1 MMQENIKPEIYGW
14 MTVSISKWKRYDIAN
29 VDYLTARHNKSAFKG
44 IGTSLIQQMERHMED
59 LYIDFIKLMPI
70 ETASSFYTKMGYTPC
85 LNVNGKTPYLMC
97 KTLRHDPS
105 YAYATYLDKK
115 KMESVKEDKDNEQS
129 ILTDIRSQL
138 SEPEQEIFD
147 TKIKEES
154 FLNTVVFVYL
164 DEEQGGIGQVKKL
177 LETSGGKQSR
187 KNKQSRKKY
196 KRSRKINV

>member
-1 MMQENIKPEIYGW
+1 
-14 MTVSISKWKRYDIAN
+14 
-29 VDYLTARHNKSAFKG
+29 
-44 IGTSLIQQMERHMED
+44 
-59 LYIDFIKLMPI
+59 
-70 ETASSFYTKMGYTPC
+70 
-85 LNVNGKTPYLMC
+85 MC

-177 LETSGGKQSR
+177 LEPSGGKQSR